1 MGGPQLNGFDGDVGS
16 MIVWLAM
23 IGAYNDFLWVEL
35 WASIGGGCGC
45 GCGCRLGGGEFPN
58 GPERF

>member
-23 IGAYNDFLWVEL
+23 IGAYNDFFVGGVVGLNRWWMWVWMWL
-35 WASIGGGCGC
+35 
-45 GCGCRLGGGEFPN
+45 
-58 GPERF
+58 